1 MEKKFL
7 YIILGILLAGAMV
20 WYGIWTPCKDI
31 KPLIDQKNT
40 AIEQEQRALSEL
52 NSAKVAYENEMKRRE
67 ERRKSIELNKGK
79 LKEIYEFESMPPYMD
94 MDSLFGKMMHDV
106 ISIAKKNGLKV
117 RSMVFYSNTE
127 KEPLVLGQPISIDK
141 ELENIGKKPETKAD
155 EKTDNETSTTGYK
168 AYQVDF
174 GFMSSYSNLN
184 KFIEAL
190 SNYKYL
196 VKVRKL
202 ETYPYPDDPKIL
214 MSNVSLVL
222 YVHVK

>member
-1 MEKKFL
+1 MNSRFL
-7 YIILGILLAGAMV
+7 YVILGIMLTGAMV
-20 WYGIWTPCKDI
+20 WYGIWQPCKKI
-31 KPLIDQKNT
+31 KPLIDSKND
-40 AIEQEQRALSEL
+40 AIAKEQQALNDL
-52 NSAKVAYENEMKRRE
+52 NSAKRAYDNEMKRRE

-79 LKEIYEFESMPPYMD
+79 LKEIYEFETMPPYMD
-94 MDSLFGKMMHDV
+94 IDSLFGRMLHDI

-127 KEPLVLGQPISIDK
+127 KEPLVLGQPVSIQS
-141 ELENIGKKPETKAD
+141 ELENLGKKPDSKDNTN
-155 EKTDNETSTTGYK
+155 DNENSTTGYK

-184 KFIEAL
+184 KFVEAL
-190 SNYKYL
+190 GNYKYL

-202 ETYPYPDDPKIL
+202 ETYPYPGDPKIL